1 MKNDTFVSP
10 LEDFVFKQI
19 FGEQQNIDIT
29 KAFLKTL
36 LDVPAEEYD
45 KLTIV
50 NPNLGKLLRHGKS
63 GIVDIRL
70 TTKSKK
76 IIHIELQVEKRTN
89 MRSRVLYYLTK
100 QIGDQLKWGDD
111 FKKLHQ
117 VISIVICN
125 HVLLEEE
132 ESYINDYELRNKDK
146 RSFTNLQKLI
156 ILELPKLPE
165 TEDSALWPW
174 LRFLVCKKKE
184 EYEML
189 KKKYPQLEKP
199 VKYAK
204 KMSLFER
211 LRDEQFHRNLAK
223 IDEECLHEQWTL
235 DAQEAER
242 KKWQAI
248 VAEKEAKYE
257 AEIEQLRLQIS
268 ELQMKIPVIKKL

>member
-10 LEDFVFKQI
+10 LEDFAFKQI

-29 KAFLKTL
+29 RAFLKTL
-36 LDVPAEEYD
+36 LDVPADEYD

-50 NPNLGKLLRHGKS
+50 NPNLGKMFRQGKS

-89 MRSRVLYYLTK
+89 MKNRIMYYLTK
-100 QIGDQLKWGDD
+100 QISDQLKWGDD

-125 HVLLEEE
+125 HVLLDEE
-132 ESYINDYELRNKDK
+132 ESYINDYELRNKNNN
-146 RSFTNLQKLI
+146 SFTDLQKLI

-165 TEDSALWPW
+165 AEDGALWPW
-174 LRFLVCKKKE
+174 LRFLMCKKKE

-189 KKKYPQLEKP
+189 KKKYPELEKP
-199 VKYAK
+199 VKYAH
-204 KMSLFER
+204 KMSLLER
-211 LRDEQFHRNLAK
+211 WRDERFHRNLAK
-223 IDEECLHEQWTL
+223 IDEECLYEQIRL
-235 DAQEAER
+235 DAREAES
-242 KKWQAI
+242 KKWQAV
-248 VAEKEAKYE
+248 VADMKT
-257 AEIEQLRLQIS
+257 EIESLRSQLA
-268 ELQMKIPVIKKL
+268 ELSKK